1 MLLTIVFILCSVLMI
16 LKEYFGESTNFLS
29 YFMYLGT
36 LDLGKHS
43 QIVDQRVELE
53 CWQGLVIRRKYSLA
67 YLLNNL
73 VI

>member
-1 MLLTIVFILCSVLMI
+1 MI

-29 YFMYLGT
+29 DFMYLGA

-53 CWQGLVIRRKYSLA
+53 WWQGLVIRRKYSLA